1 MRFRK
6 IIVIASSS
14 SSSFQEKR
22 TMVLKTF
29 VLPVLVLFVRR
40 RFSRSKTPHLSR
52 EYLTTFIIKYIFV
65 VILKNESTFFVIP
78 SNSEKEPFLQQK
90 KRMLIEK
97 GEEKSQ
103 NFFKSISSFSALFLS
118 LSLHYTIF
126 LSLDSAFEEEAL
138 SSKARCRSLYG
149 VFLAQKREREYSFF
163 FDRNEIHL
171 PFGMK
176 DDDTYAL

>member
-97 GEEKSQ
+97 REEKSQ
-103 NFFKSISSFSALFLS
+103 KYFKSISSFSALFLS
-118 LSLHYTIF
+118 LSLSITQSF
-126 LSLDSAFEEEAL
+126 SL
-138 SSKARCRSLYG
+138 
-149 VFLAQKREREYSFF
+149 
-163 FDRNEIHL
+163 
-171 PFGMK
+171 
-176 DDDTYAL
+176 

>member
-103 NFFKSISSFSALFLS
+103 NFFKIFSSFSALFLS
-118 LSLHYTIF
+118 LSITHN
-126 LSLDSAFEEEAL
+126 LSLFRFSFSKEAL
-138 SSKARCRSLYG
+138 SSRSLSVSLYSRI
-149 VFLAQKREREYSFF
+149 FSTEERERE
-163 FDRNEIHL
+163 
-171 PFGMK
+171 
-176 DDDTYAL
+176 

>member
-103 NFFKSISSFSALFLS
+103 KYFKSISSFSALFLS

-149 VFLAQKREREYSFF
+149 VFLAQKRESESGFF
-163 FDRNEIHL
+163 F
-171 PFGMK
+171 
-176 DDDTYAL
+176 

>member
-40 RFSRSKTPHLSR
+40 RSRSKTPHLSR

-118 LSLHYTIF
+118 LSPLHN
-126 LSLDSAFEEEAL
+126 LSLF
-138 SSKARCRSLYG
+138 R
-149 VFLAQKREREYSFF
+149 FSF
-163 FDRNEIHL
+163 
-171 PFGMK
+171 
-176 DDDTYAL
+176 